1 MKRFALLLASTA
13 FVTPA
18 LAADVVYE
26 EPAAPIVELAP
37 AYTWTGFYVGGQA
50 GVAFNNDAGDVRYNP
65 STGALFPTTS
75 FSGGSD
81 SSDDAAFIGG
91 VHVGYDY
98 QINNFIIGAIADI
111 NYIDAST
118 DSTFT
123 IGNAVTG
130 FDTFGV
136 SQDIEF
142 VGTVR
147 GKVGIAADRFAV
159 YATGG
164 LAYADTSTDFVTPG
178 NLAATRGFT
187 RTVDS
192 DSDDIGYAVGAGVD
206 YLVTQNFSLGLE
218 YLYTDLGESDL
229 NVTYLNTALPAAQ
242 QSFTTSS
249 NDDLDFHT
257 VWAKASFRFN

>member
-26 EPAAPIVELAP
+26 EPAAPVVELAP

-50 GVAFNNDAGDVRYNP
+50 GVAFNNDAGDVNYNP
-65 STGALFPTTS
+65 ATGATTTTA
-75 FSGGSD
+75 FAGGSD

-98 QINNFIIGAIADI
+98 QINNFIVGAVADI
-111 NYIDAST
+111 NYIDA
-118 DSTFT
+118 
-123 IGNAVTG
+123 NAVSTYSLG
-130 FDTFGV
+130 TDTFGV
-136 SQDIEF
+136 SSDINF

-147 GKVGIAADRFAV
+147 AKAGIAADRFAV

-164 LAYADTSTDFVTPG
+164 LAYADTEVNFFAPGTLTG
-178 NLAATRGFT
+178 NLAGFT
-187 RTVDS
+187 PTVDS
-192 DSDDIGYAVGAGVD
+192 DSDDVGYAVGAGVD

-218 YLYTDLGESDL
+218 YLYTDLGETDTT
-229 NVTYLNTALPAAQ
+229 VTYTNGTSAQTFTA
-242 QSFTTSS
+242 TS

>member
-26 EPAAPIVELAP
+26 EPAAPAVVEVAP
-37 AYTWTGFYVGGQA
+37 AYSWTGFYVGGQA

-65 STGALFPTTS
+65 NTGVVQTTA

-98 QINNFIIGAIADI
+98 QINNFIIGAVADI
-111 NYIDAST
+111 NYIDASSSSTYSLGT
-118 DSTFT
+118 D
-123 IGNAVTG
+123 V
-130 FDTFGV
+130 FGI
-136 SQDIEF
+136 SSDINF

-147 GKVGIAADRFAV
+147 AKAGIAADRFAV

-164 LAYADTSTDFVTPG
+164 LAYADTETKFFAPGTLTG
-178 NLAATRGFT
+178 NLAGFT
-187 RTVDS
+187 PTVDS
-192 DSDDIGYAVGAGVD
+192 NSDDVGYAVGAGVD
-206 YLVTQNFSLGLE
+206 YLVTPNLSLGLE
-218 YLYTDLGESDL
+218 YLYTDLGKTDTT
-229 NVTYLNTALPAAQ
+229 VTYRNAAGVQQPFTA
-242 QSFTTSS
+242 SS

>member
-50 GVAFNNDAGDVRYNP
+50 GAAFNSDAGDVRFNP
-65 STGALFPTTS
+65 ATGTVQQGTA
-75 FSGGSD
+75 FSGGSG
-81 SSDDAAFIGG
+81 SSNDAAFIGG

-98 QINNFIIGAIADI
+98 QINNFIVGAVADI
-111 NYIDAST
+111 NYIDASSDNAFAITTPAGT
-118 DSTFT
+118 D
-123 IGNAVTG
+123 A
-130 FDTFGV
+130 FGV
-136 SQDIEF
+136 SQNIDY

-147 GKVGIAADRFAV
+147 AKVGVAMDRFAV

-164 LAYADTSTDFVTPG
+164 FAYADTSVDFVTPQ
-178 NLAATRGFT
+178 NLRATNGFV

-192 DSDDIGYAVGAGVD
+192 SSDDTGYAVGGGVD

-218 YLYTDLGESDL
+218 YLYTDLGDSDL
-229 NVTYLNTALPAAQ
+229 NVTYLDPTGRTAG
-242 QSFTTSS
+242 FTTTSS
-249 NDDLDFHT
+249 SDLDFHT

>member
-26 EPAAPIVELAP
+26 EPAAPVVAIAP
-37 AYTWTGFYVGGQA
+37 AYNWTGFYVGGQA

-65 STGALFPTTS
+65 NTGAFATTA
-75 FSGGSD
+75 FSGGSGD
-81 SSDDAAFIGG
+81 SDDAAFIGG

-98 QINNFIIGAIADI
+98 QINNFLVGVVADI
-111 NYIDAST
+111 NYIDASSNSSFSIT
-118 DSTFT
+118 SAP
-123 IGNAVTG
+123 GVV
-130 FDTFGV
+130 DTFGV
-136 SQDIEF
+136 SSDINF

-147 GKVGIAADRFAV
+147 AKAGIVADRFAV

-164 LAYADTSTDFVTPG
+164 LAYADTDTKYFAPGTLTATNGFVP
-178 NLAATRGFT
+178 
-187 RTVDS
+187 TVNS
-192 DSDDIGYAVGAGVD
+192 DSDDVGYAVGAGVD
-206 YLVTQNFSLGLE
+206 YLVTPNLSLGLE
-218 YLYTDLGESDL
+218 YLYTDLGESDTT
-229 NVTYLNTALPAAQ
+229 VTYTNGTLSQNFTA
-242 QSFTTSS
+242 TS